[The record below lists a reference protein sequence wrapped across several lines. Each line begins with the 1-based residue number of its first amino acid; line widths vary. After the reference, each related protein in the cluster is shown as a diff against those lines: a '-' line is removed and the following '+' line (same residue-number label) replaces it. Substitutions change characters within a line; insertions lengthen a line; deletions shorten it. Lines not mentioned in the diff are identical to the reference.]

1 MTGTNTYEIWSGT
14 SMASPHAAGVAALYM
29 QANASAT
36 PVQVTAAIVNGAT
49 TGVLSNIGT
58 GSPNRLLYSRLTT
71 IAPPSPPAA
80 PSALVATAVNSSSI
94 SLSWQDNSDNELGFK
109 IERSDN
115 GSSGWLQVGIVGA
128 GIKTFANTGLAAQTR
143 YYYRVC
149 AYNNDGNSVYS
160 NTADAVTPA
169 ATSVTVFVENLY
181 GFATTNPAGWFG
193 NLEVTV
199 FNSNNTAQSGVSVNV
214 SWSGAVSGSA
224 SAVTGS
230 NGKCTITTQRI
241 GKNVPGSVT
250 MTVTNLSGT
259 GVTYAPLSNKEK
271 FETIY
276 KP

>member
-1 MTGTNTYEIWSGT
+1 
-14 SMASPHAAGVAALYM
+14 MASPHAAGVAALYM
-29 QANASAT
+29 QANSSAT

-58 GSPNRLLYSRLTT
+58 GSPNKLLYSRLTVT
-71 IAPPSPPAA
+71 APPSPPSA
-80 PSALVATAVNSSSI
+80 PSALVAVAVNSSSI
-94 SLSWQDNSDNELGFK
+94 SLSWQDNSNNELGFK
-109 IERSDN
+109 IEQSDN
-115 GSSGWLQVGIVGA
+115 GTSGWSQVGTVGA
-128 GIKTFANTGLAAQTR
+128 GVKTFTKTGLAAQTR

-149 AYNNDGNSVYS
+149 AYNNDGNSAYS
-160 NTADAVTPA
+160 NIADAVTTA
-169 ATSVTVFVENLY
+169 SSSATVFVENLY

-199 FNSNNTAQSGVSVNV
+199 YNSNNTAQAGVSVNV

-230 NGKCTITTQRI
+230 NGKCVITTQRI

-259 GVTYAPLSNKEK
+259 GVTYAPLSNKETS
-271 FETIY
+271 ETIN